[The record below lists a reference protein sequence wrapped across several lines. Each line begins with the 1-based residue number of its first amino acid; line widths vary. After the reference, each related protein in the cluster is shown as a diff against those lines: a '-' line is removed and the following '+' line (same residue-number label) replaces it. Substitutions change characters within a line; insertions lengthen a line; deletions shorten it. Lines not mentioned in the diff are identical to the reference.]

1 MGPFQKYLQLP
12 QLPQEMSISPE
23 SRPSKGLVY
32 RMRPGINAQ
41 GFIRTLHARF
51 LLENL
56 HERVK
61 EIAQA
66 EAMTGDRALQRSQD
80 HFSVSL

>member
-1 MGPFQKYLQLP
+1 
-12 QLPQEMSISPE
+12 
-23 SRPSKGLVY
+23 
-32 RMRPGINAQ
+32 MRPGIYAQ

-66 EAMTGDRALQRSQD
+66 EAVTGDRALQEAKTI
-80 HFSVSL
+80 SVSL